1 MMRAVEAYLAVRR
14 AAGFDLLNAEYLLG
28 SFARFAAERNE
39 THVRTKTAMDWAVQG
54 PSVAQRDERLKTVCR
69 FARHVHAEDDRHE
82 LPPGNHFGY
91 RKRRPVPYI
100 YSSGEIGRLIEATA
114 ELGRPSALKTQTYAT
129 LLGLLAS
136 TGLRISEALGLQ
148 FADLTADGLLIRETK
163 FRKSRLVPLHATAQA
178 GLDRYLLRR
187 RQAGA
192 VDDHVFIGDHGRPLP
207 YQTVQSTFQT
217 LLRKSGLWPAS
228 NGPRP
233 HLHSLRHTFAVRALQ
248 ASPTGR
254 HRIGQHMVALATY
267 LGHANIYATYWYLE
281 AVPDLLRDI
290 ADAGESFMYGG
301 EQS

>member
-1 MMRAVEAYLAVRR
+1 MEW
-14 AAGFDLLNAEYLLG
+14 AA
-28 SFARFAAERNE
+28 
-39 THVRTKTAMDWAVQG
+39 QG
-54 PSVAQRDERLKTVCR
+54 PSVAQCDERLKTVCR
-69 FARHVHAEDDRHE
+69 IARHVHAEDDRHE

-91 RKRRPVPYI
+91 RKRRPVPCI

-129 LLGLLAS
+129 LLGLLAA

-148 FADLTADGLLIRETK
+148 FSDLTADGLLIRETK
-163 FRKSRLVPLHATAQA
+163 FRKSRLVPLHPTARA

-192 VDDHVFIGDHGRPLP
+192 VDDHVFIGDHGRPLT

-228 NGPRP
+228 NGSRP

-248 ASPTGR
+248 ASQKGR
-254 HRIGQHMVALATY
+254 HRIGRHMVALSTY
-267 LGHANIYATYWYLE
+267 LGHVNIYATYWYLE

-301 EQS
+301 EQ